1 MANTC
6 TAGCCVPANVS
17 YVLFYEDA
25 AQNIYGLVYDKDE
38 NLSNIVS
45 GVGRFDPVPITA
57 FEEGARHGFPYSPAW
72 NPCCHENKSMTQM
85 EAELKA
91 QNHLIATVYNDHLKP
106 SALYPANADPVGKQ
120 FLSRWIFG

>member
-1 MANTC
+1 MLRP
-6 TAGCCVPANVS
+6 GQRVF
-17 YVLFYEDA
+17 VLFYEDA
-25 AQNIYGLVYDKDE
+25 AQNIYGLVYDKSE

-72 NPCCHENKSMTQM
+72 NPCCHENKTMTQM